1 MPFPLNNI
9 SGINNHDISSEID
22 NYSYLI
28 NKNFNFKNKEE
39 EEDNKVILKSI
50 KEESEE
56 NKIKERKTNI
66 NIIKKKNIK
75 IENEKLDEDSKIFN
89 IINNRSNNKSNESF
103 KNEKDDNAFF
113 SKSNESD
120 EDNPEKDKL
129 EIEKKKKNLLINL
142 NNINLNKNE
151 NYIMSSSSSSKSISK
166 LKHEKNF
173 NINIEDLNILK
184 QTNTKAKILYFENNI
199 FQSINITHIT
209 NMLNNDNN
217 INKIYNKNDS
227 IDDEI
232 INGNYKFS
240 FAIIPKSQIKKK
252 IKIEVGFEVNFIDE
266 NDIDIINEEE
276 NTESDDSNE
285 IPLHSLIQKFCILRQ
300 FQIYKKTNQIYVLI
314 NIEKGK
320 FFVVGEKE
328 LNIKNNK
335 DNLLSNSF
343 NILYICN
350 FQMILLERIKEV
362 KPIFKYDKKALN
374 VVEISING
382 RKTIE

>member
-1 MPFPLNNI
+1 
-9 SGINNHDISSEID
+9 
-22 NYSYLI
+22 
-28 NKNFNFKNKEE
+28 
-39 EEDNKVILKSI
+39 
-50 KEESEE
+50 
-56 NKIKERKTNI
+56 
-66 NIIKKKNIK
+66 
-75 IENEKLDEDSKIFN
+75 
-89 IINNRSNNKSNESF
+89 
-103 KNEKDDNAFF
+103 
-113 SKSNESD
+113 
-120 EDNPEKDKL
+120 
-129 EIEKKKKNLLINL
+129 
-142 NNINLNKNE
+142 
-151 NYIMSSSSSSKSISK
+151 MSSSSSSKSISK

-285 IPLHSLIQKFCILRQ
+285 IP
-300 FQIYKKTNQIYVLI
+300 IYKKTNQIYVLI